1 MIKIVGIDLGTTN
14 SVIAVSEGS
23 IPSIIPNSEGNRLTP
38 SVVSYNEN
46 GEALVGSLAKRQSVL
61 NPENTIYSSKRY
73 LGRKFTEIKNE
84 TSYVSYKLEENS
96 DGNIIIVCP
105 LAKKELHPEEVSA
118 AILKKLA
125 TDAGKFLNQ
134 EVKQAV
140 ITVPAYFNDS
150 QRLAT
155 KDAGRI
161 AGLEVLRII
170 NEPTAAALAYGLNK
184 RKNEIIL
191 IFDLGGGTFDVS
203 ILEVGEDVFEVL
215 STAGDTYL
223 GGDDFDREIAKY
235 IINDFKEKEG
245 VDLSKDKQAL
255 QRIIE
260 ASEKA
265 KIELS
270 SAKISNINIPF
281 VYFDFEKKQPKN
293 INIDLTRI
301 KFEELIS
308 PLLLKCKKPIET
320 ALKDSKI
327 TKKDIDQIILV
338 GGSTRIPSVKLMLTN
353 LLNKKLNESVNP
365 DEVVALGAA
374 IQAGVLAGE
383 IKDLILLDVTP
394 LSLGVE
400 TVGNIMTVIIPR
412 NTKVPVTQ
420 SEFFSTSEDF
430 QESVEIHVLQGER
443 EFVEEN
449 KSLGIFKLE
458 KIPSLLKGEPQIE
471 IKFMLSSDGL
481 LSVTAREE
489 KSGIEQSIE
498 ISGTSNIS
506 PDEVAKIIKEA
517 EDNKKIDFF
526 KKKLKKFYNIL
537 DYFLL
542 NFENRYMKK
551 KKILAFKTLFNNK
564 KLNYVII
571 FKLYSKQNK
580 FYDKSN

>member
-14 SVIAVSEGS
+14 SVIAALEGS
-23 IPSIIPNSEGNRLTP
+23 IPLVIQNSEGSRTTP
-38 SVVSYNEN
+38 SVVAYNN
-46 GEALVGSLAKRQSVL
+46 HGEILVGSLAKRQAVL
-61 NPENTIYSSKRY
+61 NPENTFYSVKRF
-73 LGRKFTEIKNE
+73 LGRKYSEIKNQ
-84 TSYVSYKLEENS
+84 TSYVSYKLKEDL
-96 DGNIIIVCP
+96 DGNIKLICP
-105 LAKKELHPEEVSA
+105 LAKKEFHPEEISA
-118 AILKKLA
+118 SVLKKLA
-125 TDAGKFLNQ
+125 TDAKKFLNQ
-134 EVKQAV
+134 EINQAV

-161 AGLEVLRII
+161 AGLDVLRII

-235 IINDFKEKEG
+235 IIEDFKKKEG
-245 VDLSKDKQAL
+245 IDISKDKQAL

-270 SAKISNINIPF
+270 SSKICNINIPF
-281 VYFDFEKKQPKN
+281 IFFDSEKKQPKN
-293 INIDLTRI
+293 INFDLTRS

-308 PLLLKCKKPIET
+308 SLLLKCEEPVER
-320 ALKDSKI
+320 ALKDSKLA
-327 TKKDIDQIILV
+327 KKDIDQVILV
-338 GGSTRIPSVKLMLTN
+338 GGSTRIPSVKSLLTR
-353 LLNKKLNESVNP
+353 LLNKNLNESVNP

-383 IKDLILLDVTP
+383 LKDLILLDVTP

-400 TVGNIMTVIIPR
+400 TVGNAMTTIIPR

-420 SEFFSTSEDF
+420 AEFFSTSYDY
-430 QESVEIHVLQGER
+430 QPSVEIHVLQGER
-443 EFVEEN
+443 PFVEGN

-458 KIPSLLKGEPQIE
+458 NIPLLPKGEPRIE
-471 IKFMLSSDGL
+471 VKFMLSGDGL

-489 KSGIEQSIE
+489 ESGKEQSIE

-506 PDEVAKIIKEA
+506 SNEVTKIIKEA
-517 EDNKKIDFF
+517 EDNKKIDLT
-526 KKKLKKFYNIL
+526 KKKLKLLFKLL
-537 DYFLL
+537 DIFLL
-542 NFENRYMKK
+542 IFENNLLNN
-551 KKILAFKTLFNNK
+551 KIVLAFKKIFTNK
-564 KLNYVII
+564 NVLKNIML
-571 FKLYSKQNK
+571 
-580 FYDKSN
+580 